1 MPHILALDSS
11 TEACSCA
18 ISVDGVINERFE
30 IIPRG
35 HTRHILPMIQGLMHQ
50 SGLDYEQ
57 LDAVA
62 VGAGPGSFTGL
73 RIAAGVAQ
81 GIAFGAGIPI
91 IPVSTLAAMAQQRLS
106 ASSRLLACL
115 DARIN
120 EVYWALFESSD
131 GHLKLLGSEHLTHP
145 ESLVIEGD
153 LPCYAVGDGMT
164 FWEYMPEASRR
175 LIMGIELD
183 VYPRAATIAELAETL
198 WSEGHILD
206 PADFSP
212 RYLRNQVTQN

>member
-1 MPHILALDSS
+1 MPRILALDSS

-30 IIPRG
+30 VIPRG
-35 HTRHILPMIQGLMHQ
+35 HTRHILPMIQELMQQ
-50 SGLDYEQ
+50 SGLNFEQ

-91 IPVSTLAAMAQQRLS
+91 IPVSTLAAMAQQRLRTC
-106 ASSRLLACL
+106 SRLLACL

-131 GHLKLLGSEHLTHP
+131 GHLKLLGPERLTHP
-145 ESLVIEGD
+145 QALILESD
-153 LPCYAVGDGMT
+153 LSCYAVGDGMT
-164 FWEYMPEASRR
+164 FVELMPESSQR
-175 LIMGIELD
+175 LMMGIEPD
-183 VYPRAATIAELAETL
+183 VYPRAATIAELAGTL
-198 WSEGHILD
+198 WSEGHTMD

-212 RYLRNQVTQN
+212 RYLRNQVTQS